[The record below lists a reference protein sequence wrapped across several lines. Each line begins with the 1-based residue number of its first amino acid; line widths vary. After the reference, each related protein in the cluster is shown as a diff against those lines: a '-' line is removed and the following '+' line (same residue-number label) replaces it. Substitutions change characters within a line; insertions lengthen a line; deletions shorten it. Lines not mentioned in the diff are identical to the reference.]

1 MLLVKRIG
9 KIIALSVVLLVIL
22 LAYLIRGSYR
32 VNQLLHSMIQ
42 RNEGFVGKILNVVVS
57 SPIRFIFQ
65 QHLRYTES
73 RDRDTISPIAILQYG
88 QDDDLSGYGTEDF
101 AKGGDQI
108 SEQQRGMI
116 LPTLR
121 DKLKELPSNA
131 VAVEIGTGNGD
142 VAALIATEFPEIK
155 IVGID
160 FSVAMATKK
169 HSEILNL
176 KFQKG
181 YALKLIESGK
191 VQGDIVW
198 TSSTFAIVTP
208 LEFHRYLAAISK
220 SFSHIVMSEP
230 TWGGHAMEMDGL
242 PISEH
247 LEDAIWFHNYVC
259 YVKHYGYSIDRM
271 HHSPYKHP
279 VSLRPDVRLLIASC
293 SN

>member
-1 MLLVKRIG
+1 MILF
-9 KIIALSVVLLVIL
+9 VIL
-22 LAYLIRGSYR
+22 IIFLIRGSYR
-32 VNQLLHSMIQ
+32 TNQILHSKIQ
-42 RNEGFVGKILNVVVS
+42 KNNNVVGGLLNIVVS
-57 SPIRFIFQ
+57 SPLRFMFQ

-73 RDRDTISPIAILQYG
+73 RDRDTVSPIAILQYG

-101 AKGGDQI
+101 AKGGGQI
-108 SEQQRGMI
+108 SQQQRGMI

-142 VAALIATEFPEIK
+142 VSALIATEFPEIK
-155 IVGID
+155 IIGID
-160 FSVAMATKK
+160 FSVTTATKK

-176 KFQKG
+176 EFQKG
-181 YALKLIESGK
+181 YALELIESGK
-191 VQGDIVW
+191 IQGDIVW
-198 TSSTFAIVTP
+198 ASSTFAILTP
-208 LEFHRYLAAISK
+208 LEYHRYLAAISK

-259 YVKHYGYSIDRM
+259 YVKHYGYSIDRI
-271 HHSPYKHP
+271 HHNPYKHP
-279 VSLRPDVRLLIASC
+279 VSLRPDIRLLIASC
-293 SN
+293 SK